1 MNVFLRADS
10 SLSIGSGHI
19 IRCLNL
25 ARGLEKAGARCCFIS
40 KDHPGNILEKIKQ
53 EKFPVKVITVSN
65 ESSTY
70 IRDEKSWLNGNPA
83 DDAEKFIDLII
94 KDCFYP
100 DIIIVDHY
108 SLDHEWEAI
117 VKARFPEA
125 HLVVIDDLCN
135 RPHCSDLLIDQT
147 YKRSAKEY
155 AQFNKKEGKILT
167 GAKYALLNPAF
178 SKLRNQSIARKTDI
192 IVPKK
197 LLLTMGGVDAHNVAG
212 KVLEFLEQSFFE
224 NLEKIT
230 IVLGAACPH
239 RAEIISLANKSKYDV
254 DVLVNVSNMAELMME
269 HDFAIGAMGGTTW
282 ERCAMGLPAINVA
295 IADNQKTIANNLA
308 NAGAIVLYAD
318 NFNAVDLNVALNDL
332 LAHYHEQRLLAM
344 NICDGQ
350 GLYRDIQEIVI
361 MPAKDGNN
369 VTLRLA
375 TSDDIDF
382 VYQLQCEPQTRKYA
396 RNPEIPAYESH
407 VEWMKRKLNADDSFF
422 YIIENNGSCGVIR
435 LDPVEHSIAK
445 YEISIFLTS
454 ACQGKGVASA
464 SIKRVLML
472 HEGIVLL
479 ATVLPENYTSHQLF
493 ERLGF
498 YKLSPSEY
506 ISEKNQ

>member
-25 ARGLEKAGARCCFIS
+25 AKGLEKVGARCTFIS
-40 KDHPGNILEKIKQ
+40 KDHPGNILDKIKQ
-53 EKFPVKVITVSN
+53 EGFPVQVITVSDK
-65 ESSTY
+65 SSTY
-70 IRDEKSWLNGNPA
+70 IRDEKSWLNGSQS

-94 KDCFYP
+94 DSCSHP
-100 DIIIVDHY
+100 DIIIMDHY

-117 VKARFPEA
+117 VKARFPYV

-147 YKRSAKEY
+147 YMRSAKEY
-155 AQFNKKEGKILT
+155 APFNKNEGEILA
-167 GAKYALLNPAF
+167 GANYALLNPAF
-178 SKLRNQSIARKTDI
+178 SQLRNQSIDRKTKI
-192 IVPKK
+192 ILPKR

-212 KVLEFLEQSFFE
+212 KMLGFLEQSVFE
-224 NLEKIT
+224 NIEKIT
-230 IVLGAACPH
+230 VILGTACPY
-239 RAEIISLANKSKYDV
+239 RAEIISLADKSKYDV
-254 DVLVNVSNMAELMME
+254 DVLVNVSNMAELMLE

-282 ERCAMGLPAINVA
+282 ERCAMGLPAVNVA

-318 NFNAVDLNVALNDL
+318 NFSSEDLRVALNHL
-332 LAHYHEQRLLAM
+332 IKNYHEQRLLAM

-361 MPAKDGNN
+361 MPAKDGTN
-369 VTLRLA
+369 VTLRQA

-396 RNPEIPAYESH
+396 RNPDIPSYENH
-407 VEWMKRKLNADDSFF
+407 LQWMKRKLNANNSFF
-422 YIIENNGSCGVIR
+422 YIIENGGACGVIR
-435 LDPVEHSIAK
+435 LDPVEHAFAK

-454 ACQGKGVASA
+454 ACHGRGIASA
-464 SIKRVLML
+464 SIKRALML
-472 HEGIVLL
+472 HKGIALL
-479 ATVLPENYTSHQLF
+479 ATVLPENYTSHHLF

-506 ISEKNQ
+506 ISEKI